1 MSVQRLI
8 QASADLRRNTMK
20 NITTILAASLVTGLL
35 FGLPVNGFS
44 QDSNTN
50 KPSDQNLKDQGQ
62 ITSASVQAPVYTPP
76 KRGAPGGRV
85 GGGTRGPQRDVFV
98 LSVLA
103 PDHSGFTTSE
113 QPSLYWFISSST
125 SLPVE
130 LTVMDPQGVQPILET
145 RLPSP
150 VTAGI
155 HRILLSDYNV
165 RLAPGG
171 AYLWFVSVVPDADRR
186 SKDIT
191 AGGAIERVEMP
202 VGLKAKVAQA
212 AKSDLPSVY
221 AEAGIWYDT
230 VTAISELIEAAPQD
244 QALHKQRTALL
255 SQVGLTGI
263 TE

>member
-1 MSVQRLI
+1 MNYLKPLAWFCVVVF
-8 QASADLRRNTMK
+8 
-20 NITTILAASLVTGLL
+20 ILAMPLSVSAADA
-35 FGLPVNGFS
+35 NG
-44 QDSNTN
+44 
-50 KPSDQNLKDQGQ
+50 
-62 ITSASVQAPVYTPP
+62 PVYQPP

-85 GGGTRGPQRDVFV
+85 GGGTRGTTREVFV

-103 PDHSGFTTSE
+103 PDHSGLTTSE
-113 QPSLYWFISSST
+113 QPSLYWFISKET

-145 RLPSP
+145 RLPAP
-150 VTAGI
+150 ITAGV
-155 HRILLSDYNV
+155 HRIRLSDFNV
-165 RLAPGG
+165 HLAPGA
-171 AYLWFVSVVPDADRR
+171 AYRWFVSVVPDADRR

-202 VGLKAKVAQA
+202 EGLKAKVAQA
-212 AKSDLPSVY
+212 PKSDLPSVY